1 MSQPHVSAFPSTSM
15 LLKDANY
22 VYTPRTILC
31 PLQDSK
37 MISQLLDHQ
46 SIRSS
51 IFIKT
56 HKERLQIND
65 WSKETIKDLVNAWI
79 NAPKYCGVFAIQT
92 NLSTTTYPPKNK
104 RGIGI
109 VSILPS
115 GNDSTGILL
124 DVLIH
129 PDFVGMGFATECA
142 KAVLKDLFS
151 KSPYQRVSSIA
162 DRLNTK
168 WIRVLEK
175 LGLRFDGHCR
185 VGDLQCQ
192 IFSITKQEFFDLW
205 IPEEEFV

>member
-1 MSQPHVSAFPSTSM
+1 MRQPHVSAFPFASM
-15 LLKDANY
+15 LSKDPSY
-22 VYTPRTILC
+22 VYTPRTILH
-31 PLQDSK
+31 PLEDSK

-46 SIRSS
+46 SIRNS

-56 HKERLQIND
+56 HQERLQIND
-65 WSKETIKDLVNAWI
+65 WSKKTVKELVGAWI
-79 NAPKYCGVFAIQT
+79 NAPKHCGVFAIQT
-92 NLSTTTYPPKNK
+92 NLSTATYPPKNK

-115 GNDSTGILL
+115 GNESTGILL

-142 KAVLKDLFS
+142 KAILKDLFS
-151 KSPYQRVSSIA
+151 KSSYQRVSSIA
-162 DRLNTK
+162 DHLNSK

-175 LGLRFDGHCR
+175 LGLRFYGHCR

-192 IFSITKQEFFDLW
+192 IFSITRQEFFDLW